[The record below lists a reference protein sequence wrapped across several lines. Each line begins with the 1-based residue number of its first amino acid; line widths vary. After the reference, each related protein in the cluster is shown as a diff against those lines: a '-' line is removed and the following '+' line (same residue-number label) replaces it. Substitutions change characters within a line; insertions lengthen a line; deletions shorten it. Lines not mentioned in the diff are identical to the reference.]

1 VTLIARSA
9 AWVAAA
15 TAPTPSEARRAA
27 KEIVSRPEFQPPAKT
42 LYQQAMD
49 KVGSWLGN
57 LVDAVVGGGRGSVIA
72 WLVVVA
78 AIVAVVYL
86 VVRGVQ
92 SGRGLGPD
100 PLAPSVDVERRRPA
114 AEWEAAAAAA
124 EAAGNWREGLRCRYR
139 ALVARL
145 ARRGVVEEVPGRT
158 AGEYRATVRATLPS
172 SASAFGEATDLFEG
186 AWYGGRSTGPA
197 ESEAF
202 RGLAER
208 VVAE

>member
-9 AWVAAA
+9 WAAA
-15 TAPTPSEARRAA
+15 APTPSDARKAA
-27 KEIVSRPEFQPPAKT
+27 QEILSRSEFQPPKKS
-42 LYQQAMD
+42 LYDQAID
-49 KVGSWLGN
+49 KVGSWLGD
-57 LVDAVVGGGRGSVIA
+57 LVNAVVSGGRGAVIA

-78 AIVAVVYL
+78 ALVAVVYL

-92 SGRGLGPD
+92 SGRGVGPD
-100 PLAPSVDVERRRPA
+100 GSAPSVDLERRRPA

-145 ARRGVVEEVPGRT
+145 ARRGVVEEIPGRT

-202 RGLAER
+202 RGLAEK